1 MKLIALRREA
11 KMKRNLLVDLI
22 LVSVILAVALAFR
35 RGSGLFAEGGVSWI
49 TVRDTREQAFSI
61 DVPKGWKTY
70 GGMFRFSSVDARP
83 FVDMTSPDGKTN
95 IRVGDRSEEHTS
107 ELQSLRHLV

>member
-1 MKLIALRREA
+1 
-11 KMKRNLLVDLI
+11 MKRNALVSISFMVAI
-22 LVSVILAVALAFR
+22 LVGTVAVRPASTLWAQ
-35 RGSGLFAEGGVSWI
+35 GGVGWI

-83 FVDMTSPDGKTN
+83 FVDMT
-95 IRVGDRSEEHTS
+95 
-107 ELQSLRHLV
+107 